1 MKKENKIKEP
11 MAPEYNFNSGV
22 RGKYVDH
29 YTKTNLLNL
38 NQQVLVLFFKDLGEK
53 PFRAVQA
60 LKWIHQ
66 HRIIEFDAMTNLSVA
81 LREKLKQ
88 CAEIK
93 FPEIVDEKISKDGT
107 RKWLFKLEDK
117 NHIETV
123 FIPEQNRGTL
133 CISSQVGCAL
143 QCGFCAT
150 GTLGF
155 KRNLEVAEIIGQL
168 WQAKRDLVITNVVM
182 MGMGEP
188 LLNFTNVVK
197 AMNLMMNDN
206 AYGLSKYRVT
216 LSTAGIVPEMQK
228 LREISEVS
236 LAVSLHAPNDELRNK
251 LMPINKKYPLKDLMA
266 MCKGYFKYPRR
277 MVTFEYVM
285 IGGINDSK
293 EHARQLVKLVQGV
306 RCKINLIPFNPFPG
320 STCRCSSAE
329 AIGNFRNILL
339 KAGLNTITRKTRG
352 SDRAAS
358 WAQLIGHI
366 LPFKNNFLN

>member
-1 MKKENKIKEP
+1 MSDKSV
-11 MAPEYNFNSGV
+11 A
-22 RGKYVDH
+22 
-29 YTKTNLLNL
+29 NLLNF
-38 NQQVLVLFFKDLGEK
+38 NQQDLVLFFAEMGEK
-53 PFRAVQA
+53 PFRAVQV

-66 HRIIEFDAMTNLSVA
+66 QRVIEFDAMTNLSIA
-81 LREKLKQ
+81 LRGKLKQ

-93 FPEIVDEKISKDGT
+93 FPEIVTEKISQDGT
-107 RKWLFKLEDK
+107 RKWLFKLEDN

-133 CISSQVGCAL
+133 CLSSQVGCAL

-155 KRNLEVAEIIGQL
+155 KRNLEVAEIIGQV
-168 WQAKRDLVITNVVM
+168 WQAKKDVLITNIVM

-188 LLNFTNVVK
+188 LLNFDNVVK
-197 AMNLMMNDN
+197 AMELMMDDN

-216 LSTAGIVPEMQK
+216 LSTAGIVPALQK
-228 LREISEVS
+228 LPEVSEVS

-266 MCKGYFKYPRR
+266 VCKGYFKDPRR

-285 IGGINDSK
+285 IDGINDST

-320 STCRCSSAE
+320 SKCRCSSAE

-352 SDRAAS
+352 SDIAAS
-358 WAQLIGHI
+358 CGQL
-366 LPFKNNFLN
+366 LATME